1 MSLTRSKLLD
11 RLPCE
16 IWSDVTSEVASDAV
30 SVEEFAVLIGRHA
43 MIGVGFA
50 TRELDVHRLVLGIVA
65 NGLDVG

>member
-1 MSLTRSKLLD
+1 M
-11 RLPCE
+11 
-16 IWSDVTSEVASDAV
+16 WSDVTSEVASDAV